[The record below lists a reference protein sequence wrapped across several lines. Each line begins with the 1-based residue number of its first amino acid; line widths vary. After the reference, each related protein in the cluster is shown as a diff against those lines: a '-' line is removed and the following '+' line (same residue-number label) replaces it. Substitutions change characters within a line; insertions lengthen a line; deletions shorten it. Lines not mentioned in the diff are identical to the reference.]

1 MQAARNLIKELGR
14 HIGLD
19 SLELDESGQ
28 CTLAFDETIVLTFVG
43 DMDDGLNVVSYIGD
57 LESNHHGVACKLL
70 AQNFVPNGLG
80 GGRVAMEPDSDRVV
94 LVHRWDGM
102 RTDFGSFTANLE
114 SFVNAVESV
123 RAELEA
129 GASAG
134 TTSSTAVDSPKR
146 GRDLPP
152 PGSFA

>member
-43 DMDDGLNVVSYIGD
+43 DLDDGLNVVSYVGD
-57 LESNHHGVACKLL
+57 LEANNHGVACKLL

-94 LVHRWDGM
+94 LVHRWDGL
-102 RTDFGSFTANLE
+102 RTDFSSFTAHLE

-123 RAELEA
+123 RAELDSVVPAADA
-129 GASAG
+129 G
-134 TTSSTAVDSPKR
+134 SSGGAPLR

>member
-57 LESNHHGVACKLL
+57 LEANNHGAACKLL
-70 AQNFVPNGLG
+70 AHNFVPNGLG

-94 LVHRWDGM
+94 LVHRWDGL
-102 RTDFGSFTANLE
+102 RTDFGTFTAHLE

-123 RAELEA
+123 RAELESGAPAAAA
-129 GASAG
+129 GSSAD
-134 TTSSTAVDSPKR
+134 APAR

>member
-28 CTLAFDETIVLTFVG
+28 CTLAFDETIILTFVG

-57 LESNHHGVACKLL
+57 LEASNHGAAYKLL
-70 AQNFVPNGLG
+70 AHNFVPNGLG

-94 LVHRWDGM
+94 LVHRWDGL
-102 RTDFGSFTANLE
+102 RTDFDTFTAHLK

-123 RAELEA
+123 RAELDS
-129 GASAG
+129 GASAADTG
-134 TTSSTAVDSPKR
+134 SSADAPDR

-152 PGSFA
+152 HGSFA

>member
-1 MQAARNLIKELGR
+1 
-14 HIGLD
+14 
-19 SLELDESGQ
+19 
-28 CTLAFDETIVLTFVG
+28 
-43 DMDDGLNVVSYIGD
+43 MDDGLNVVSYIGD
-57 LESNHHGVACKLL
+57 LEASNHGVACKLL

-80 GGRVAMEPDSDRVV
+80 GGRVAMEPDSERVV
-94 LVHRWDGM
+94 LVHRWDGV

-123 RAELEA
+123 RAELDA
-129 GASAG
+129 GASSG
-134 TTSSTAVDSPKR
+134 TASGTAVDAPIR

>member
-1 MQAARNLIKELGR
+1 MQAARNLVKELGR

-19 SLELDESGQ
+19 GLELDESGQ

-43 DMDDGLNVVSYIGD
+43 DGDDGLNVVSYVGD
-57 LESNHHGVACKLL
+57 IDIHSANVAIKLL
-70 AQNFVPNGLG
+70 SHNFVPNGLG
-80 GGRVAMEPDSDRVV
+80 GGRVAIEPDSNRVV
-94 LVHRWDGM
+94 LVHRWDGVK
-102 RTDFGSFTANLE
+102 TDFASFTSQLE

-123 RAELEA
+123 RADLDSV
-129 GASAG
+129 GTKDASSAS
-134 TTSSTAVDSPKR
+134 TSANA